1 MEQEELSVVDKIL
14 QNYDVSVLKD
24 TKSIR
29 EIKILNN
36 NRSSTRDA
44 IENALYEA
52 KIPFGA
58 LTRDVGS
65 FGGTEFTFDQKKVR
79 FIYKPQTGGGGS
91 GAGAEDTTRNESAQA
106 VYAAIAFGMG
116 KTISNN
122 DVTMKTIQ
130 KHSNLFSVDGNVD
143 DIRNN
148 LPDEWIKS
156 SITGA
161 NALYNRFG
169 RSGKYTFH
177 RGDATVNRINAA
189 FERAKSAEGVR
200 MNINKWNP
208 SDIWMVRSDYDFKCI
223 DDEKTLLGLNQC
235 IQDQLQKGKLIGI
248 SLKKMQSGASLSS
261 KNVFGD
267 MKINKTY
274 AGYEYSGK
282 SIDGYIK
289 LSGGT
294 KIQFRSFGAG
304 AGLTGFQGE
313 VKGANANQ
321 GKIGLGPLNMILRAH
336 GISQVSTNA
345 ANRVTSNPDAVFNE
359 IAFGLKKYARLSQKQ
374 IEELKE
380 NEKIVTPKFLYSKL
394 QITELINII
403 ESIRNKK
410 VRDQLVEDIY
420 LYASSQSR
428 FSSAYY
434 KLE

>member
-1 MEQEELSVVDKIL
+1 MEQEELSVVDEIL
-14 QNYDVSVLKD
+14 QNYETSVLKD
-24 TKSIR
+24 TKAIK
-29 EIKILNN
+29 EIKVLNN

-44 IENALYEA
+44 IENALYAA
-52 KIPFGA
+52 KIPFGV

-65 FGGTEFTFDQKKVR
+65 FGGTEFNFDRKKVR
-79 FIYKPQTGGGGS
+79 LIYKPKTGGGGS

-116 KTISNN
+116 KTINNN
-122 DVTMKTIQ
+122 DITMKTIQ
-130 KHSNLFSVDGNVD
+130 KYSDLFSVDGNVE

-148 LPDEWIKS
+148 LPDDWIKS

-161 NALYNRFG
+161 NALYGRFG

-177 RGDATVNRINAA
+177 RGDATVNRINSA
-189 FERAKSAEGVR
+189 FTRAKATEGVR
-200 MNINKWNP
+200 MDINKWNP
-208 SDIWMVRSDYDFKCI
+208 SDIWMVKSDFDFKCI
-223 DDEKTLLGLNQC
+223 DNEKTLLGLNQC
-235 IQDQLQKGKLIGI
+235 IQDELEHGKLIGI
-248 SLKKMQSGASLSS
+248 SLKKMQSGASLSA
-261 KNVFGD
+261 KNVFSD
-267 MKINKTY
+267 MKFCKDY

-304 AGLTGFQGE
+304 LGLTGFQGE

-336 GISQVSTNA
+336 GISQIPTDA
-345 ANRVTSNPDAVFNE
+345 ASKVRTDPDGVFNE
-359 IAFGLKKYARLSQKQ
+359 IAVGLKKYARLNQKQ

-380 NEKIVTPKFLYSKL
+380 NENIVTSKFLYSKL
-394 QITELINII
+394 QVTQLINTL
-403 ESIRNKK
+403 ESIRTKK

>member
-1 MEQEELSVVDKIL
+1 MEEEELSVVDEIL
-14 QNYDVSVLKD
+14 QNYTVSVLKD

-36 NRSSTRDA
+36 DRSSTRDA
-44 IENALYEA
+44 IENALYAA

-58 LTRDVGS
+58 LTRDAGS
-65 FGGTEFTFDQKKVR
+65 FGGTEFNFDKKKVR

-122 DVTMKTIQ
+122 DVTMKTI
-130 KHSNLFSVDGNVD
+130 KKYSNLFSIDGNVD

-156 SITGA
+156 SVTGA
-161 NALYNRFG
+161 NALYGRFG

-189 FERAKSAEGVR
+189 FERAKATEGVR

-208 SDIWMVRSDYDFKCI
+208 SDIWMVKSDFDFKCI
-223 DDEKTLLGLNQC
+223 DEEKTLLGLNQC
-235 IQDQLQKGKLIGI
+235 IQDELEHGKLIGI
-248 SLKKMQSGASLSS
+248 SLKKMQSGASLSA
-261 KNVFGD
+261 KNVFTD
-267 MKINKTY
+267 MKFCKNY

-304 AGLTGFQGE
+304 LGLTGFQGE

-336 GISQVSTNA
+336 GISQIPTDA
-345 ANRVTSNPDAVFNE
+345 ASKVRTDPDGVFNE
-359 IAFGLKKYARLSQKQ
+359 IAVGLKKYARLNQKQ

-380 NEKIVTPKFLYSKL
+380 NENIVTSKFLYSKL
-394 QITELINII
+394 QVTQLINTL
-403 ESIRNKK
+403 ESIRTKK

>member
-235 IQDQLQKGKLIGI
+235 IQDQLQQGKLIGI

-267 MKINKTY
+267 MKVNKTY

-359 IAFGLKKYARLSQKQ
+359 IALGLKKYARLSQKQ

>member
-1 MEQEELSVVDKIL
+1 MEEEELSVVDEIL
-14 QNYDVSVLKD
+14 QNYTISVLKD

-36 NRSSTRDA
+36 DRSSTRDA
-44 IENALYEA
+44 IENALYAA
-52 KIPFGA
+52 KISFGA
-58 LTRDVGS
+58 LTRDAGS
-65 FGGTEFTFDQKKVR
+65 FGGTEFNFDRKKVR

-130 KHSNLFSVDGNVD
+130 KYSNLFSIDGNVD

-156 SITGA
+156 SVTGA
-161 NALYNRFG
+161 NALYGRFG

-189 FERAKSAEGVR
+189 FERAKATEGVR

-208 SDIWMVRSDYDFKCI
+208 SDIWMVKSDFDFKCI
-223 DDEKTLLGLNQC
+223 DEEKTLLGLNQC
-235 IQDQLQKGKLIGI
+235 IQDELEHGKLIGI
-248 SLKKMQSGASLSS
+248 SLKKMQSGASLSA
-261 KNVFGD
+261 KNVFTD
-267 MKINKTY
+267 MKFCKNY

-304 AGLTGFQGE
+304 LGLTGFQGE

-336 GISQVSTNA
+336 GISQIPTDA
-345 ANRVTSNPDAVFNE
+345 ASKVRTDPDGVFNE
-359 IAFGLKKYARLSQKQ
+359 IAVGLKKYARLNQKQ

-380 NEKIVTPKFLYSKL
+380 NENIVTSKFLYSKL
-394 QITELINII
+394 QVTQLINTL
-403 ESIRNKK
+403 ESIRTKK

>member
-1 MEQEELSVVDKIL
+1 MEQEELSVIDKIL

-44 IENALYEA
+44 IENALYAA

-58 LTRDVGS
+58 LTRDAGS

-130 KHSNLFSVDGNVD
+130 KYSDLFSVDGNVD

-208 SDIWMVRSDYDFKCI
+208 SDIWMIRSDYDFKCI

-403 ESIRNKK
+403 ESIANKK

>member
-1 MEQEELSVVDKIL
+1 MEEEELSVVDEIL
-14 QNYDVSVLKD
+14 QNYTISVLKD
-24 TKSIR
+24 TKSIK

-36 NRSSTRDA
+36 DRSSTRDA
-44 IENALYEA
+44 IENALYAA

-58 LTRDVGS
+58 LTRDAGS
-65 FGGTEFTFDQKKVR
+65 FGGTEFNFDQKKVR

-130 KHSNLFSVDGNVD
+130 KYSNLFSIDGNVD

-156 SITGA
+156 SVTGA
-161 NALYNRFG
+161 NALYGRFG

-189 FERAKSAEGVR
+189 FERAKATEGVR

-208 SDIWMVRSDYDFKCI
+208 SDIWMVKSDFDFKCI
-223 DDEKTLLGLNQC
+223 DEEKTLLGLNQC
-235 IQDQLQKGKLIGI
+235 IQDELEHGKLIGI
-248 SLKKMQSGASLSS
+248 SLKKMQSGASLSA
-261 KNVFGD
+261 KNVFTD
-267 MKINKTY
+267 MKFCKNY

-304 AGLTGFQGE
+304 LGLTGFQGE

-336 GISQVSTNA
+336 GISQIPTDA
-345 ANRVTSNPDAVFNE
+345 ASKVRTDPDGVFNE
-359 IAFGLKKYARLSQKQ
+359 IAVGLKKYARLNQKQ

-380 NEKIVTPKFLYSKL
+380 NENIVTSKFLYSKL
-394 QITELINII
+394 QVTQLINTL
-403 ESIRNKK
+403 ESIRTKK

>member
-208 SDIWMVRSDYDFKCI
+208 SDIWMIRSDYDFKCI

-267 MKINKTY
+267 MKVNKTY

-359 IAFGLKKYARLSQKQ
+359 IALGLKKYARLSQKQ

>member
-1 MEQEELSVVDKIL
+1 MVDKIL

-208 SDIWMVRSDYDFKCI
+208 SDIWMIRSDYDFKCI

-267 MKINKTY
+267 MKVNKTY

>member
-1 MEQEELSVVDKIL
+1 MEQEEPTVVDQIL
-14 QNYDVSVLKD
+14 QNYEVSVLKD
-24 TKSIR
+24 TKSIK
-29 EIKILNN
+29 EIKVLNN

-44 IENALYEA
+44 IENALYAA

-65 FGGTEFTFDQKKVR
+65 FGGTEFNFDQKKVR
-79 FIYKPQTGGGGS
+79 LIYKPKTGGGGS

-116 KTISNN
+116 KTINNN
-122 DVTMKTIQ
+122 DITMKTIQ
-130 KHSNLFSVDGNVD
+130 KYSNLFSVDGNVE

-148 LPDEWIKS
+148 LPDDWIKS

-161 NALYNRFG
+161 NELYNRFG
-169 RSGKYTFH
+169 RRGKYTFH
-177 RGDATVNRINAA
+177 RGDATVNRINSA
-189 FERAKSAEGVR
+189 FTRAKAVEGVR
-200 MNINKWNP
+200 MDINKWNP
-208 SDIWMVRSDYDFKCI
+208 SDIWMVKSDFDFKCI
-223 DDEKTLLGLNQC
+223 DNEKTLLGLNQC
-235 IQDQLQKGKLIGI
+235 IQEELESGKLIGI
-248 SLKKMQSGASLSS
+248 SLKKMQSGASLSA

-267 MKINKTY
+267 MKFNKNY

-282 SIDGYIK
+282 SIDGYVK

-304 AGLTGFQGE
+304 LGLTGFQGE

-321 GKIGLGPLNMILRAH
+321 GKIGLGPTNMILRSH
-336 GISQVSTNA
+336 GAPEIPMNA
-345 ANRVTSNPDAVFNE
+345 ASRVRTDPMGVFDE
-359 IAFGLKKYARLSQKQ
+359 IAVGLKKYARLTQKQ
-374 IEELKE
+374 IEEVRE
-380 NEKIVTPKFLYSKL
+380 SEKINTPKFLYSKL
-394 QITELINII
+394 QVTQLLNTL
-403 ESIRNKK
+403 ESMTNRDKRN
-410 VRDQLVEDIY
+410 QLVEDLY

>member
-1 MEQEELSVVDKIL
+1 MEEEELSVVDEIL
-14 QNYDVSVLKD
+14 QSYTISVLKD
-24 TKSIR
+24 TKSIK
-29 EIKILNN
+29 ENKILNN
-36 NRSSTRDA
+36 DRSSTRDA
-44 IENALYEA
+44 IENALYAA

-58 LTRDVGS
+58 LTRDAGS
-65 FGGTEFTFDQKKVR
+65 FGGTEFNFDQKKVR
-79 FIYKPQTGGGGS
+79 FIYKPQTGGGGY

-130 KHSNLFSVDGNVD
+130 KYSNLFSIDGNVD

-156 SITGA
+156 SVTGA
-161 NALYNRFG
+161 NALYGRFG

-189 FERAKSAEGVR
+189 FERAKATEGVR

-208 SDIWMVRSDYDFKCI
+208 SDIWMVKSDFDFKCI
-223 DDEKTLLGLNQC
+223 DEEKTLLGLNQC
-235 IQDQLQKGKLIGI
+235 IQDELEHGKLIGI
-248 SLKKMQSGASLSS
+248 SLKKMQSGASLSA
-261 KNVFGD
+261 KNVFTD
-267 MKINKTY
+267 MKFCKNY

-304 AGLTGFQGE
+304 LGLTGFQGE

-336 GISQVSTNA
+336 GISQIPTDA
-345 ANRVTSNPDAVFNE
+345 ASKVRTDPDGVFNE
-359 IAFGLKKYARLSQKQ
+359 IAVGLKKYARLNQKQ

-380 NEKIVTPKFLYSKL
+380 NENIVTSKFLYSKL
-394 QITELINII
+394 QVTQLINTL
-403 ESIRNKK
+403 ESIRTKK

>member
-1 MEQEELSVVDKIL
+1 MEEEELSVGDEIL
-14 QNYDVSVLKD
+14 QNYNVSVIKD

-29 EIKILNN
+29 EIKVLNN
-36 NRSSTRDA
+36 DRSSTRDA
-44 IENALYEA
+44 IENALYAA
-52 KIPFGA
+52 KISFGA
-58 LTRDVGS
+58 LTRDAGS
-65 FGGTEFTFDQKKVR
+65 FGGTEFNFDQKKVR
-79 FIYKPQTGGGGS
+79 LIYKPQTGGGGS

-130 KHSNLFSVDGNVD
+130 KYSNLFSVDGNID

-156 SITGA
+156 SVTGA
-161 NALYNRFG
+161 NALYGRFG

-189 FERAKSAEGVR
+189 FERAKATEGVR

-208 SDIWMVRSDYDFKCI
+208 SDIWMVKSDFDFKCI
-223 DDEKTLLGLNQC
+223 DNEKTLLGLNQC
-235 IQDQLQKGKLIGI
+235 IQDELEHGKLIGI
-248 SLKKMQSGASLSS
+248 SLKKMQSGASLSA
-261 KNVFGD
+261 KNVFTD
-267 MKINKTY
+267 MKFCKDY

-304 AGLTGFQGE
+304 LGLTGFQGE

-336 GISQVSTNA
+336 GISQIPTDA
-345 ANRVTSNPDAVFNE
+345 ASKVRTDPDGVFNE
-359 IAFGLKKYARLSQKQ
+359 IAVGLKKYARLNQKQ

-380 NEKIVTPKFLYSKL
+380 NENIVTSKFLYSKL
-394 QITELINII
+394 QVTQLINTL
-403 ESIRNKK
+403 ESIRTKK

>member
-1 MEQEELSVVDKIL
+1 MEQEELSVIDKIL

-44 IENALYEA
+44 IENALYDA

-58 LTRDVGS
+58 LTRDAGS

-130 KHSNLFSVDGNVD
+130 KHSDLFSVDGNVD

-208 SDIWMVRSDYDFKCI
+208 SDIWMIRSDYDFKCI

-235 IQDQLQKGKLIGI
+235 IQDQLQQGKLIGI

-380 NEKIVTPKFLYSKL
+380 NEKIVTSKFLYSKL

-403 ESIRNKK
+403 ASIRNKK

>member
-1 MEQEELSVVDKIL
+1 MEEEELSVVDEIL
-14 QNYDVSVLKD
+14 QNYTISVLKD

-36 NRSSTRDA
+36 DRSSTRDA
-44 IENALYEA
+44 IENALYAA
-52 KIPFGA
+52 KISFGA
-58 LTRDVGS
+58 LTRDAGS
-65 FGGTEFTFDQKKVR
+65 FGGTEFNFDQKKVR
-79 FIYKPQTGGGGS
+79 FINKPQTGGGGS

-122 DVTMKTIQ
+122 DVTMKTI
-130 KHSNLFSVDGNVD
+130 KKYSNLFSIDGNVD

-148 LPDEWIKS
+148 LPDDWIKS
-156 SITGA
+156 SVTGA
-161 NALYNRFG
+161 NALYGRFG

-177 RGDATVNRINAA
+177 RGDATVNRINSA
-189 FERAKSAEGVR
+189 FTRAKAAEGVR
-200 MNINKWNP
+200 MDINKWNP
-208 SDIWMVRSDYDFKCI
+208 SDIWMVKSDFDFKCI
-223 DDEKTLLGLNQC
+223 DNEKTLLGLNQC
-235 IQDQLQKGKLIGI
+235 IQDELEHGKLIGI
-248 SLKKMQSGASLSS
+248 SLKKMQSGASLSA
-261 KNVFGD
+261 KNVFTD
-267 MKINKTY
+267 MKFCKNY

-304 AGLTGFQGE
+304 LGLTGFQGE

-336 GISQVSTNA
+336 GISQIPTDA
-345 ANRVTSNPDAVFNE
+345 ASKVRTDPDGVFNE
-359 IAFGLKKYARLSQKQ
+359 IAVGLKKYARLNQKQ

-380 NEKIVTPKFLYSKL
+380 NENIVTSKFLYSKL
-394 QITELINII
+394 QVTQLINTL
-403 ESIRNKK
+403 ESIRTKK

>member
-44 IENALYEA
+44 IENALYAA

-235 IQDQLQKGKLIGI
+235 IQDQLQQGKLIGI

>member
-1 MEQEELSVVDKIL
+1 MEEEELSVVDEIL
-14 QNYDVSVLKD
+14 QSYTISVLKD
-24 TKSIR
+24 TKSIK

-36 NRSSTRDA
+36 DRSSTRDA
-44 IENALYEA
+44 IENALYAA

-58 LTRDVGS
+58 LTRDAGS
-65 FGGTEFTFDQKKVR
+65 FGGTEFNFDQKKVR

-116 KTISNN
+116 KMISNN

-130 KHSNLFSVDGNVD
+130 KYSDLFSVDGNVD

-208 SDIWMVRSDYDFKCI
+208 SDIWMIRSDYDFKCI

>member
-1 MEQEELSVVDKIL
+1 MEEEELSVVDEIL
-14 QNYDVSVLKD
+14 QSYTISVLKD
-24 TKSIR
+24 TKSIK

-36 NRSSTRDA
+36 DRSSTRDA
-44 IENALYEA
+44 IENALYAA

-58 LTRDVGS
+58 LTRDAGS
-65 FGGTEFTFDQKKVR
+65 FGGTEFNFDQKKVR

-122 DVTMKTIQ
+122 DVTMKTI
-130 KHSNLFSVDGNVD
+130 KKYSNLFSIDGNVD

-156 SITGA
+156 SVTGA
-161 NALYNRFG
+161 NALYGRFG

-189 FERAKSAEGVR
+189 FERAKATEGVR

-208 SDIWMVRSDYDFKCI
+208 SDIWMVKSDFDFKCI
-223 DDEKTLLGLNQC
+223 DEEKTLLGLNQC
-235 IQDQLQKGKLIGI
+235 IQDELEHGKLIGI
-248 SLKKMQSGASLSS
+248 SLKKMQSGASLSA
-261 KNVFGD
+261 KNVFTD
-267 MKINKTY
+267 MKFCKNY

-304 AGLTGFQGE
+304 LGLTGFQGE

-336 GISQVSTNA
+336 GISQIPTDA
-345 ANRVTSNPDAVFNE
+345 ASKVRTDPDGVFNE
-359 IAFGLKKYARLSQKQ
+359 IAVGLKKYARLNQKQ

-380 NEKIVTPKFLYSKL
+380 NENIVTSKFLYSKL
-394 QITELINII
+394 QVTQLINTL
-403 ESIRNKK
+403 ESIRTKK

>member
-1 MEQEELSVVDKIL
+1 MIDKIL

-44 IENALYEA
+44 IENALYAA

-65 FGGTEFTFDQKKVR
+65 FGGTEFNFDQKKVR

-130 KHSNLFSVDGNVD
+130 KYSDLFSVDGNVD

-208 SDIWMVRSDYDFKCI
+208 SDIWMIRSDYDFKCI

>member
-1 MEQEELSVVDKIL
+1 MEEEELSVVDEIL
-14 QNYDVSVLKD
+14 QNYTISVLKD
-24 TKSIR
+24 TKSIK

-36 NRSSTRDA
+36 DRSSTRDA
-44 IENALYEA
+44 IENALYAA

-58 LTRDVGS
+58 LTRDAGS
-65 FGGTEFTFDQKKVR
+65 FGGTEFNFDQKKVR

-91 GAGAEDTTRNESAQA
+91 GAGAEDTTRNESAHA

-130 KHSNLFSVDGNVD
+130 KYSNLFSIDGNVD

-156 SITGA
+156 SVTGA
-161 NALYNRFG
+161 NALYGRFG

-189 FERAKSAEGVR
+189 FERAKATEGVR

-208 SDIWMVRSDYDFKCI
+208 SDIWMVKSDFDFKCI
-223 DDEKTLLGLNQC
+223 DEEKTLLGLNQC
-235 IQDQLQKGKLIGI
+235 IQDELEHGKLIGI
-248 SLKKMQSGASLSS
+248 SLKKMQSGASLSA
-261 KNVFGD
+261 KNVFTD
-267 MKINKTY
+267 MKFCKNY

-304 AGLTGFQGE
+304 LGLTGFQGE

-336 GISQVSTNA
+336 GISQIPTDA
-345 ANRVTSNPDAVFNE
+345 ASKVRTDPDGVFNE
-359 IAFGLKKYARLSQKQ
+359 IAVGLKKYARLNQKQ

-380 NEKIVTPKFLYSKL
+380 NENIVTSKFLYSKL
-394 QITELINII
+394 QVTQLINTL
-403 ESIRNKK
+403 ESIRTKK

>member
-1 MEQEELSVVDKIL
+1 MEQEELSVIDKIL

-235 IQDQLQKGKLIGI
+235 IQDQLQQGKLIGI

-428 FSSAYY
+428 FSSSYY

>member
-1 MEQEELSVVDKIL
+1 MEQEELSVIDKIL

-44 IENALYEA
+44 IENALYAA

-65 FGGTEFTFDQKKVR
+65 FGGTEFNFDQKKVR

-130 KHSNLFSVDGNVD
+130 KYSDLFSVDGNVD

-208 SDIWMVRSDYDFKCI
+208 SDIWMIRSDYDFKCI

-359 IAFGLKKYARLSQKQ
+359 IALGLKKYARLSQKQ

>member
-44 IENALYEA
+44 IENALYDA

-235 IQDQLQKGKLIGI
+235 IQDQLQQGKLIGI

>member
-235 IQDQLQKGKLIGI
+235 IQDQLQQGKLIGI

-359 IAFGLKKYARLSQKQ
+359 IALGLKKYARLSQKQ

-428 FSSAYY
+428 FSSSYY

>member
-1 MEQEELSVVDKIL
+1 MEQEELTVVDEIL
-14 QNYDVSVLKD
+14 QNYNVSVLKD
-24 TKSIR
+24 TKSIK
-29 EIKILNN
+29 EIKVLNN

-44 IENALYEA
+44 IENALYA
-52 KIPFGA
+52 ARIPFGA

-65 FGGTEFTFDQKKVR
+65 FGGTEFNFDQKKVR
-79 FIYKPQTGGGGS
+79 LIYKPETGGGGS

-130 KHSNLFSVDGNVD
+130 KYSNLFSIDGNID

-148 LPDEWIKS
+148 LPDDWIKS
-156 SITGA
+156 SVTGA

-235 IQDQLQKGKLIGI
+235 IQDQLQQGKLIGI

-267 MKINKTY
+267 MKVNKTY

-359 IAFGLKKYARLSQKQ
+359 IALGLKKYARLSQKQ

>member
-1 MEQEELSVVDKIL
+1 MEEEELSVVDEIL
-14 QNYDVSVLKD
+14 QSYTISVLKD
-24 TKSIR
+24 TKSIK

-36 NRSSTRDA
+36 DRSSTRDA
-44 IENALYEA
+44 IENALYAA

-58 LTRDVGS
+58 LTRDAGS
-65 FGGTEFTFDQKKVR
+65 FGGTEFNFDQKKVR

-130 KHSNLFSVDGNVD
+130 KYSNLFSIDGNVD

-156 SITGA
+156 SVTGA
-161 NALYNRFG
+161 NALYGRFG

-189 FERAKSAEGVR
+189 FERAKATEGVR

-208 SDIWMVRSDYDFKCI
+208 SDIWMVKSDFDFKCI
-223 DDEKTLLGLNQC
+223 DEEKTLLGLNQC
-235 IQDQLQKGKLIGI
+235 IQDELEHGKLIGI
-248 SLKKMQSGASLSS
+248 SLKKMQSGASLSA
-261 KNVFGD
+261 KNVFTD
-267 MKINKTY
+267 MKFCKDY

-304 AGLTGFQGE
+304 LGLTGFQGE

-336 GISQVSTNA
+336 GISQIPTDA
-345 ANRVTSNPDAVFNE
+345 ASKVRTDPDGVFNE
-359 IAFGLKKYARLSQKQ
+359 IAVGLKKYARLNQKQ

-380 NEKIVTPKFLYSKL
+380 NENIVTSKFLYSKL
-394 QITELINII
+394 QVTQLINTL
-403 ESIRNKK
+403 ESIRTKK

>member
-1 MEQEELSVVDKIL
+1 MEEEELSVVDEIL
-14 QNYDVSVLKD
+14 QNYTISVLKD
-24 TKSIR
+24 TKSIK

-36 NRSSTRDA
+36 DRSSTRDA
-44 IENALYEA
+44 IENALYAA

-58 LTRDVGS
+58 LTRDAGS
-65 FGGTEFTFDQKKVR
+65 FGGTEFNFDQKKVR

-122 DVTMKTIQ
+122 DVTMKTI
-130 KHSNLFSVDGNVD
+130 KKYSNLFSIDGNVD

-148 LPDEWIKS
+148 LPDDWIKS
-156 SITGA
+156 SVTGA
-161 NALYNRFG
+161 NALYGRFG

-189 FERAKSAEGVR
+189 FERAKATEGVR

-208 SDIWMVRSDYDFKCI
+208 SDIWMVKSDFDFKCI
-223 DDEKTLLGLNQC
+223 DEEKTLLGLNQC
-235 IQDQLQKGKLIGI
+235 IQDELEHGKLIGI
-248 SLKKMQSGASLSS
+248 SLKKMQSGASLSA
-261 KNVFGD
+261 KNVFTD
-267 MKINKTY
+267 MKFCKDY

-304 AGLTGFQGE
+304 LGLTGFQGE

-336 GISQVSTNA
+336 GISQIPTDA
-345 ANRVTSNPDAVFNE
+345 ASKVRTDPDGVFNE
-359 IAFGLKKYARLSQKQ
+359 IAVGLKKYARLNQKQ

-380 NEKIVTPKFLYSKL
+380 NENIVTSKFLYSKL
-394 QITELINII
+394 QVTQLINTL
-403 ESIRNKK
+403 ESIRTKK

>member
-1 MEQEELSVVDKIL
+1 MEEEELSVVDEIL
-14 QNYDVSVLKD
+14 QSYTISVLKD
-24 TKSIR
+24 TKSIK

-36 NRSSTRDA
+36 DRSSTRDA
-44 IENALYEA
+44 IENALYAA

-58 LTRDVGS
+58 LTRDAGS
-65 FGGTEFTFDQKKVR
+65 FGGTEFNFDRKKVR

-130 KHSNLFSVDGNVD
+130 KYSNLFSIDGNVD

-148 LPDEWIKS
+148 LPDDWIKS
-156 SITGA
+156 SVTGA
-161 NALYNRFG
+161 NALYGRFG

-177 RGDATVNRINAA
+177 RGDATVNRINDA
-189 FERAKSAEGVR
+189 FKRVKSIENVR
-200 MNINKWNP
+200 IDINKWNP
-208 SDIWMVRSDYDFKCI
+208 SDIWMVKSDFDFKCI
-223 DDEKTLLGLNQC
+223 DEEKTLLGLNQC
-235 IQDQLQKGKLIGI
+235 IQDELEHGKLIGI
-248 SLKKMQSGASLSS
+248 SLKKMQSGASLSA
-261 KNVFGD
+261 KNVFTD
-267 MKINKTY
+267 MKFCKDYI
-274 AGYEYSGK
+274 GYDYSDK

-294 KIQFRSFGAG
+294 KIQFRSFGTG
-304 AGLTGFQGE
+304 LGLTGFQGE

-321 GKIGLGPLNMILRAH
+321 GKIGLGPTNLILRTH
-336 GISQVSTNA
+336 GMPEIPTNA
-345 ANRVTSNPDAVFNE
+345 ASRVRTDPDGVFNE
-359 IAFGLKKYARLSQKQ
+359 IAVGLKKYARLNQKQ

-380 NEKIVTPKFLYSKL
+380 NENIVTSKFLYSKL
-394 QITELINII
+394 QVTQLINII

-410 VRDQLVEDIY
+410 VRDQLVEDMY

>member
-1 MEQEELSVVDKIL
+1 MEEEELSVIDKIL
-14 QNYDVSVLKD
+14 QNYTVSVLKD

-36 NRSSTRDA
+36 DRSSTRDA
-44 IENALYEA
+44 IENALYAA
-52 KIPFGA
+52 KISFGA
-58 LTRDVGS
+58 LTRDAGS
-65 FGGTEFTFDQKKVR
+65 FGGTEFNFDQKKVR

-122 DVTMKTIQ
+122 NVTMKTIQ
-130 KHSNLFSVDGNVD
+130 KYSNLFSIDGNID

-148 LPDEWIKS
+148 LPDDWIKS
-156 SITGA
+156 SVTGA

-177 RGDATVNRINAA
+177 RGDATVNRINSA
-189 FERAKSAEGVR
+189 FTRAKAAEGVR
-200 MNINKWNP
+200 MDINKWNP
-208 SDIWMVRSDYDFKCI
+208 SDIWMVKSDFDFKCI
-223 DDEKTLLGLNQC
+223 DEEKTLLGLNQC
-235 IQDQLQKGKLIGI
+235 IQDELEHGKLIGI
-248 SLKKMQSGASLSS
+248 SLKKMQSGASLSA

-267 MKINKTY
+267 MKFCKDY
-274 AGYEYSGK
+274 VGYEYSGK

-304 AGLTGFQGE
+304 LGLTGFQGE

-336 GISQVSTNA
+336 GISEISTNA
-345 ANRVTSNPDAVFNE
+345 ASRVRTDPDSVFDE
-359 IAFGLKKYARLSQKQ
+359 IAVGLKKYARLTNKQ

-380 NEKIVTPKFLYSKL
+380 NDKIVTSKFLYSKL
-394 QITELINII
+394 QVTELINTI

>member
-1 MEQEELSVVDKIL
+1 MEQEELSVIDKIL

-44 IENALYEA
+44 IENALYAA

-58 LTRDVGS
+58 LTRDAGS

-130 KHSNLFSVDGNVD
+130 KYSDLFSVDGNVD

-208 SDIWMVRSDYDFKCI
+208 SDIWMIRSDYDFKCI

>member
-1 MEQEELSVVDKIL
+1 MEEEELSVVDEIL
-14 QNYDVSVLKD
+14 QNYTISVLKD
-24 TKSIR
+24 TKSIK

-36 NRSSTRDA
+36 DRSSTRDA
-44 IENALYEA
+44 IENALYAA

-58 LTRDVGS
+58 LTRDAGS
-65 FGGTEFTFDQKKVR
+65 FGGTEFNFDRKKVR

-122 DVTMKTIQ
+122 DVTMKTI
-130 KHSNLFSVDGNVD
+130 KKYSNLFSIDGNVD

-156 SITGA
+156 SVTGA
-161 NALYNRFG
+161 NALYGRFG

-177 RGDATVNRINAA
+177 RGDATVNRINDA
-189 FERAKSAEGVR
+189 FERAKATEGVR

-208 SDIWMVRSDYDFKCI
+208 SDIWMVKSDFDFKCI
-223 DDEKTLLGLNQC
+223 DEEKTLLGLNQC
-235 IQDQLQKGKLIGI
+235 IQYELEHGKLIGI
-248 SLKKMQSGASLSS
+248 SLKKMQSGASLSA
-261 KNVFGD
+261 KNVFTE
-267 MKINKTY
+267 MKFCKNY

-304 AGLTGFQGE
+304 VGLTGFQGE

-336 GISQVSTNA
+336 GISQIPTDA
-345 ANRVTSNPDAVFNE
+345 ASKVRTDPDGVFNE
-359 IAFGLKKYARLSQKQ
+359 IAVGLKKYARLNQKQ

-380 NEKIVTPKFLYSKL
+380 NENIVTSKFLYSKL
-394 QITELINII
+394 QVTQLINTL
-403 ESIRNKK
+403 ESIRTKK